1 MSRAKVRVLKWSRTP
16 RLNVADW
23 TPYVNIALLLCER
36 EHSNVAPLACAEVDG
51 PIEIDLAKLG
61 RRRELEGFGSVSE
74 GSLFLN
80 ADGKVTETYEE
91 GNVSL
96 ETAED
101 EGARL
106 WLVRWLLN
114 FQVFGV
120 GLLC

>member
-1 MSRAKVRVLKWSRTP
+1 MDSCDAVSS
-16 RLNVADW
+16 
-23 TPYVNIALLLCER
+23 IAR
-36 EHSNVAPLACAEVDG
+36 LACAEMDG

-61 RRRELEGFGSVSE
+61 RRRELEGFGSISE

-106 WLVRWLLN
+106 WLVRRLHNLPVSGFRLLY
-114 FQVFGV
+114 
-120 GLLC
+120 